1 MKKIKMVRR
10 PCPICSSK
18 DESQVHVEENFDP
31 ALLDGFAF
39 ASRKFPEHMHYRL
52 LSCPTCDTLYA
63 NPLPTLKD
71 IGKNY
76 QEASF
81 DSSIEA
87 HYAARTYGAF
97 LPDILEHIPD
107 RVGALDIGTGD
118 GAFLEE
124 LLEHGFKS
132 VIGVEPS
139 KAPIKAAKKNIRPLI
154 KEGLFDPKRY
164 KKSSLSLIS
173 CFQTI
178 EHLYRPME
186 ISAGAYSLLKNDGAF
201 FIVCHNRRAMS
212 AKLMGTK
219 SPIYDIEHLQ
229 LFSPKSAKFMLE
241 KAGFKNVTVRT
252 VFNSYPLN
260 YWIKLLPL
268 PRGLKVGL
276 MGLLEKLWIGK
287 MPIKMPVGNLAVIGY
302 KRSK

>member
-1 MKKIKMVRR
+1 MVRR
-10 PCPICSSK
+10 ACPICSSK

-31 ALLDGFAF
+31 AALDAFAF
-39 ASRKFPEHMHYRL
+39 ASRKFPENMHYRL

-63 NPLPTLKD
+63 NPLPTLGH

-76 QEASF
+76 QEAAF

-87 HYAARTYGAF
+87 HYAARTYGGF
-97 LPDILEHIPD
+97 LPGILEHIPD
-107 RVGALDIGTGD
+107 KVGALDIGTGD

-124 LLEHGFKS
+124 LLEHGFKK

-139 KAPIKAAKKNIRPLI
+139 KAPIAAAKKNIRPLI
-154 KEGLFDPKRY
+154 KAGLFDPKRY
-164 KKSSLSLIS
+164 KKGSLSLIS

-186 ISAGAYSLLKNDGAF
+186 ICSGAYGLLKEDGAF
-201 FIVCHNRRAMS
+201 FIVCHNRRAVL
-212 AKLMGTK
+212 AKVLGTK

-241 KAGFKNVTVRT
+241 KAGFKDVTVRT

-260 YWIKLLPL
+260 YWVKLLPL
-268 PRGLKVGL
+268 PKGMKVLL
-276 MGLLEKLWIGK
+276 MKFLEKVWLGK
-287 MPIKMPVGNLAVIGY
+287 MPIMMPVGNLAVIGY